1 MTIKKYRNFH
11 DHQNSDIDIDAD
23 TDSPAITEID

>member
-1 MTIKKYRNFH
+1 MKIKKHRNFY
-11 DHQNSDIDIDAD
+11 DHQNSDIDMDAD

>member
-1 MTIKKYRNFH
+1 MKIKKYRNFH